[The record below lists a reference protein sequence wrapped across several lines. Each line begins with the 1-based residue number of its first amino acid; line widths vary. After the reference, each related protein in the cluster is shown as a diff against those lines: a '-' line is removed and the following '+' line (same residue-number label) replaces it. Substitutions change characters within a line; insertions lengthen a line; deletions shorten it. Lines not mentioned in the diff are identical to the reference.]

1 VLPYVKD
8 FGQLNRLNVTANMT
22 VVTQEQFPDIV
33 TKPASETCSQ
43 MAIIPDQGV
52 LPLTL
57 NEGQKVG
64 PRNPFDGVVFLTR
77 LQT

>member
-1 VLPYVKD
+1 
-8 FGQLNRLNVTANMT
+8 MS
-22 VVTQEQFPDIV
+22 VVTQEQFLDIV
-33 TKPASETCSQ
+33 TKHASETCSQ

-64 PRNPFDGVVFLTR
+64 PRNPEFDGVVFLTT